1 MPAQPIEDVYRA
13 DHPWRTLLAVY
24 RPEWKSLAIGE
35 VAYLF
40 KASPLW
46 VMPVVTANLIDI
58 MSGHSRG
65 GVAAIWLNAA
75 IGAVFIVQNV
85 PSAMVFAKYTS
96 RAIRNVE
103 NRLRSALVRRLQ
115 MLSIAYHDKTSTGTL
130 QTKVLRDV
138 ESIEQLSR
146 QLTDAA
152 VVSIVSIMVA
162 LGVTAWRMPAFLP
175 VFLLLVPLVAWL
187 RRFVTRRLAS
197 RNQEFRRALE
207 SMTAQI
213 GGMISMIPVA
223 RAHAAEGAEIA
234 RAEDQFGRVR
244 EAGQSFDRQ
253 AALFGAIAWVT
264 FMLLNLGALVAAALL
279 SYRGVLALKPG
290 DIVLLATYFQ
300 TVIQSV
306 MQLNSMIPILTR
318 GFDALRSIGEVIECP
333 DIEENR
339 GRPAV
344 GIVRGGFRFEHVDFD
359 FSAVGHS
366 HAALRGID
374 LEIAP
379 GETLGIVGASG
390 SGKSTLMS
398 LVIGFHRPTHGRI
411 LLDGMDMNGIDLRT
425 YRKHLAV
432 VGQQTILFEGTLR
445 ENILYGLSDV
455 TEARLEAAIEAAN
468 ALEFIRELPRG
479 LNTELGEQGARLSGG
494 QRQRVAI
501 ARALL
506 RDPKILILDEAT
518 SALDTASE
526 AAVQQGLERLMAG
539 RTTFVV
545 AHRLNTLR
553 NATRFIELSA
563 GRIVREGIPAEL
575 GELRSFKN

>member
-1 MPAQPIEDVYRA
+1 MSAQPIEDVYRA
-13 DHPWRTLLAVY
+13 DRPWRTLLAVY
-24 RPEWKSLAIGE
+24 RPEWKSLVIGE

-46 VMPVVTANLIDI
+46 VMPVVTANLIDL
-58 MSGHSRG
+58 MSGHARG
-65 GVAAIWLNAA
+65 GVTAIWLNAA
-75 IGAVFIVQNV
+75 VGAVFIAQNV

-115 MLSIAYHDKTSTGTL
+115 MLSIAYHDQTSTGTL

-152 VVSIVSIMVA
+152 VVSTVSIAVA

-244 EAGQSFDRQ
+244 DAGQSFDRQ

-264 FMLLNLGALVAAALL
+264 FMLLNLAALVAAALL

-306 MQLNSMIPILTR
+306 MQLNSMIPVLTR

-344 GIVRGGFRFEHVDFD
+344 GTVRGGFRFEHVDFD
-359 FSAVGHS
+359 FSAAGYS

-374 LEIAP
+374 LEVAP
-379 GETLGIVGASG
+379 GEMLGIVGASG

-411 LLDGMDMNGIDLRT
+411 LLDGADMNGIDLRT

-455 TEARLEAAIEAAN
+455 TESRLEAAIEAAN
-468 ALEFIRELPRG
+468 ALEFIRDLPRG
-479 LNTELGEQGARLSGG
+479 LDTELGEHGARLSGG

-526 AAVQQGLERLMAG
+526 AVVQKGLERLVAG

-563 GRIVREGIPAEL
+563 GRIVRTGTPAEL
-575 GELRSFKN
+575 GEFRSFKN